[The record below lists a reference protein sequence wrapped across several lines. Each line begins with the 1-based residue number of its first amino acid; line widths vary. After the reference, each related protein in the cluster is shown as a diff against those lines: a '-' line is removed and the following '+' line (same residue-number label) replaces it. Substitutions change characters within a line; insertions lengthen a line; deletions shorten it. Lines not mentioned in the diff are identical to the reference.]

1 MHALLKKLNFKA
13 APEIYVLNAPKS
25 FDKVIAEFSLETTVI
40 REFSTRTT
48 IAFVMVFVQ
57 SEEEIAKYA
66 ATIFPSLLADGIVW
80 FCYPK
85 ASSKQY
91 KSEISRDTG
100 WKVLGTYDVEPV
112 RSVAIDED
120 WSGVRFRQVAFIKK
134 ITRNPVHRLSGK
146 G

>member
-13 APEIYVLNAPKS
+13 SPEIYVLNAPKS
-25 FDKVIAEFSLETTVI
+25 FDKVIAEFSHETTVI
-40 REFSTRTT
+40 REFSAKTT

-66 ATIFPSLLADGIVW
+66 ATIFSSLLADGIVW

-85 ASSKQY
+85 ASSKRY

-120 WSGVRFRQVAFIKK
+120 WSGARFRQIAFIKK